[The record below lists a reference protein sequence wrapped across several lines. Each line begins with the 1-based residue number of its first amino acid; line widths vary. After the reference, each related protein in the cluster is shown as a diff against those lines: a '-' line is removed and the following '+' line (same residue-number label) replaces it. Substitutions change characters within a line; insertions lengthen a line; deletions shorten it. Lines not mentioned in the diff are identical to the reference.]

1 MLFMLALN
9 IPHKSFYLLL
19 QIKLLLIPL
28 ILSTQLHSDN
38 WSKETLNT
46 LSLKDKISQLVM
58 VPVWTSGKNENIGDA
73 LELIDKYSIGGVLF
87 MQGSIDSQQ
96 KAAMALQKRSK
107 IPLLFGQDNEWGL
120 DLRLKGSLRFPRN
133 LTLGALQNDH
143 LIYDLGKEIAN
154 QCRGVSVHVN
164 FAPVADVNNNPDNP
178 VINDRSFGENPLKV
192 SQKSLLMMQG
202 MQDGGIMACAKH
214 FPGHGDTSFDSHYT
228 LPVIQKSVTD
238 LEQIEWKPFNNLI
251 NNGLQSIMTGH
262 LLLPKISKLPT
273 SLCPTNINLILKN
286 QLGFQGLI
294 FTDALNMK
302 AIRENFALGKSEL
315 LALQAGSDILV
326 WPFDIE
332 QSINT
337 IYQAALSKEISEDEI
352 DLHTSKI
359 LKAKERLGL
368 HKKTN
373 VESIELFSKNALRLK
388 EKLFKEAIT
397 LINNENIPVS
407 IRPNEKCAFI
417 QIGRDVSMKD
427 ALELVNE
434 PYEEQCPNTQP
445 PLYESLSKALQLD
458 YFFVPK
464 QCDEAFISELVSKLK
479 PYQRIVVGV
488 YEMNKFSRKNFGI
501 TTSTLDLLNQIQAES
516 PYICLFGSPYSLKN
530 FENQSVILM
539 GYENDID
546 AQIGCAEVLL
556 NLRKANGRLPISSG
570 NFKAGLGLN

>member
-1 MLFMLALN
+1 MLVQN
-9 IPHKSFYLLL
+9 IPHKSFSLLL
-19 QIKLLLIPL
+19 LIKLLLIPL
-28 ILSTQLHSDN
+28 ILSPELCCDN
-38 WSKETLNT
+38 WAEETFKS
-46 LSLKDKISQLVM
+46 LSLKDKVSQLIM

-73 LELIDKYSIGGVLF
+73 LELIDNYSIGGVLF

-96 KAAMALQKRSK
+96 KAAQALQKRSK
-107 IPLLFGQDNEWGL
+107 VPLLFGQDNEWGL

-133 LTLGALQNDH
+133 LTLGALQNDQ

-228 LPVIQKSVTD
+228 LPVIQKSISD
-238 LEQIEWKPFNNLI
+238 LKQVEWKPFDALI
-251 NNGLQSIMTGH
+251 KNGLQSVMIGH
-262 LLLPKISKLPT
+262 LLLPQISKLPT

-302 AIRENFALGKSEL
+302 AIRDNFAQGKSEL
-315 LALQAGSDILV
+315 LALQAGSDILI

-337 IYQAALSKEISEDEI
+337 IYQATVNKEITEDEI
-352 DLHTSKI
+352 DQHALKI
-359 LKAKERLGL
+359 LKAKERLKL
-368 HKKTN
+368 NKKTEIGN
-373 VESIELFSKNALRLK
+373 VDLFSKKAIRLK

-397 LINNENIPVS
+397 LINSGNRLIS
-407 IRPNEKCAFI
+407 IDPNEKCAFI

-427 ALELVNE
+427 ALELVNK
-434 PYEEQCPNTQP
+434 PYEEECPNTLP
-445 PLYESLSKALQLD
+445 PLYDSLSKALQLD

-464 QCDEAFISELVSKLK
+464 QCDEAFISKLVNKLNT
-479 PYQRIVVGV
+479 YQQIIIGV

-501 TTSTLDLLNQIQAES
+501 TTSTLDLLNQIQNKS
-516 PYICLFGSPYSLKN
+516 PYLCLFGSPYSLKN

-546 AQIGCAEVLL
+546 AQTGCAEILL
-556 NLRKANGRLPISSG
+556 GQRKAKGKLPISSG
-570 NFKAGLGLN
+570 KFKAGLGAN